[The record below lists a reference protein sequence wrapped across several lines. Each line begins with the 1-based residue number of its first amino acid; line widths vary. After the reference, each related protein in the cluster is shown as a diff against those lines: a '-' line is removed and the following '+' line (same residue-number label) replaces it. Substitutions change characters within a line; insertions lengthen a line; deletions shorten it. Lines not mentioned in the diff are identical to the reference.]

1 MRYYETNFYRY
12 EQPLIDELRK
22 EGYFV
27 YGIRDGEGVHY
38 TIEPKVFVNNIGFLV
53 TDAEIKFHNEGS
65 WQYIA
70 DTELIS
76 LGVESPEIYDEI
88 KSIRLKISEKLQAAK
103 EEYDRGEAEREKA
116 WKEVLKMQENR
127 MERDRH
133 YNLSLRKDNPV
144 VLHNGFAIRFQT
156 IVNNGDGTQEV
167 MYFIKNPENKIIV
180 DSTKLDFKLD
190 ENYKKMAEII
200 SKKHAIV
207 A

>member
-27 YGIRDGEGVHY
+27 YGIRDGEGVHS

-53 TDAEIKFHNEGS
+53 TDTEIKFHEEGS
-65 WQYIA
+65 WQYIT
-70 DTELIS
+70 DTELNS
-76 LGVESPEIYDEI
+76 LGIDSPEIYDEI
-88 KSIRLKISEKLQAAK
+88 KAIRLQISEKLKAAK

-116 WKEVLKMQENR
+116 WKEVMKIQNNR

-144 VLHNGFAIRFQT
+144 MLPNGLGIRFQT
-156 IVNNGDGTQEV
+156 IYDNGDGTQEV
-167 MYFIKNPENKIIV
+167 MYFIKNPDDKIII
-180 DSTKLDFKLD
+180 DSTKLNFKLN
-190 ENYKKMAEII
+190 ESYKKMAKEI
-200 SKKHAIV
+200 SKKHAI
-207 A
+207 AA